1 MKTLETWKALGG
13 ARMTAAITLIVALL
27 MSSGGILN
35 AESHDTDD
43 RAGIV
48 GTWTVQ
54 VTLRDCATNAPLGP
68 PFNSLVTFHR
78 GGTLSESTVSFPG
91 ERTSGHGTWDS
102 RGGHTFEQR
111 MVALMIFD
119 TPGNLPGTPGFN
131 PTLPIVP
138 PFFAGWA
145 TVSHTIT
152 LTDPDHI
159 TSTGTNAFFKFDS
172 ASPYRTGC
180 STAAGQR
187 FE

>member
-1 MKTLETWKALGG
+1 
-13 ARMTAAITLIVALL
+13 
-27 MSSGGILN
+27 MSSGPDSTSTVAMNDIPVPGPSRRRGRVTRLRRPPR
-35 AESHDTDD
+35 HRWHLD
-43 RAGIV
+43 RAGHASR
-48 GTWTVQ
+48 
-54 VTLRDCATNAPLGP
+54 LRHQLTARPALQLAGHISSRRNVEREHRLPGRTHVRARHLGLPRRAYVRTADGCA
-68 PFNSLVTFHR
+68 
-78 GGTLSESTVSFPG
+78 
-91 ERTSGHGTWDS
+91 D
-102 RGGHTFEQR
+102 
-111 MVALMIFD
+111 IFD

-152 LTDPDHI
+152 LTGPDHI

-172 ASPYRTGC
+172 ASPDRTGC